1 MWFILIS
8 LNSIDNKQELWNK
21 PELLFRIETNKRIHV
36 NTIASATIYRDKN
49 KSQFKSNPTHGT
61 PGWIESDGEFKELIY
76 WDKDGKAEW
85 MTGDNFKNR
94 KRKIKEGKIAY
105 YIQRPREL
113 IQKILSKRRVQTRS
127 GLIDPYRH
135 NIGIT

>member
-1 MWFILIS
+1 M
-8 LNSIDNKQELWNK
+8 
-21 PELLFRIETNKRIHV
+21 

-61 PGWIESDGEFKELIY
+61 PGWIENDDGFKELIY

-85 MTGDNFKNR
+85 VTGDEFKNR
-94 KRKIKEGKIAY
+94 KRAIKEGKIAY
-105 YIQRPREL
+105 YRLHPKEL
-113 IQKILSKRRVQTRS
+113 IQKIASKKRVQSRK

-135 NIGIT
+135 NIGITW

>member
-1 MWFILIS
+1 M
-8 LNSIDNKQELWNK
+8 
-21 PELLFRIETNKRIHV
+21 

-94 KRKIKEGKIAY
+94 KRTIKEEKIAY
-105 YIQRPREL
+105 YRLHPREL
-113 IQKILSKRRVQTRS
+113 IQKIALKRRVQTRS
-127 GLIDPYRH
+127 GLLNPHRY
-135 NIGIT
+135 NIGITW